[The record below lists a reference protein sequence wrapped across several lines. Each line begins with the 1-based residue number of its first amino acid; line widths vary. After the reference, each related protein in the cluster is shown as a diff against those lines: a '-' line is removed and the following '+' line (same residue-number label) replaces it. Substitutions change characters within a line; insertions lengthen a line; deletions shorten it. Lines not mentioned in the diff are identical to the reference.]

1 MGGEVQYIRESERSF
16 FLIILELPQPRA
28 AASREISWYAKFSA
42 DLTQLLGQL
51 GDLSSPDKRE
61 PNLRE
66 AWKHQYDSDEA
77 HQSCHGDSMILS
89 V

>member
-16 FLIILELPQPRA
+16 FLIILELPQPRPR
-28 AASREISWYAKFSA
+28 ASREVSWYVKLSA

-51 GDLSSPDKRE
+51 GDLSFPDKRE

-66 AWKHQYDSDEA
+66 AWKHQYDSDGA
-77 HQSCHGDSMILS
+77 HQSCHGDYMILS